1 MDVVSFHRFSN
12 NYTVLVDA
20 IVYFLEVDVSKVVSA
35 RFSTYVV
42 VHVAMLGCYF
52 DNSGVELFFIMNSGS
67 FLFRYTLNKFN
78 ILFLFRK

>member
-1 MDVVSFHRFSN
+1 MR
-12 NYTVLVDA
+12 
-20 IVYFLEVDVSKVVSA
+20 VSKVVSA

-52 DNSGVELFFIMNSGS
+52 DNSGVELFLIMNSGS
-67 FLFRYTLNKFN
+67 FLLFRYTLNKFN